1 MDEERLRAMIR
12 EELEPACRQVAA
24 LEKETRSLFQWM
36 MALNRKLISAV
47 ETVEREHDQTR
58 RWLHEE
64 HSEMMERQDPE
75 EVRTFRYFNA
85 TQVLKRRDLETEEII
100 RRLRQRG
107 YYVRPDRRLR
117 RGRKGC
123 IIVVGRAYR

>member
-75 EVRTFRYFNA
+75 EVLR
-85 TQVLKRRDLETEEII
+85 RRDLETEEII

-107 YYVRPDRRLR
+107 YYVRPD
-117 RGRKGC
+117 
-123 IIVVGRAYR
+123 

>member
-1 MDEERLRAMIR
+1 MDEERLRAIIR
-12 EELEPACRQVAA
+12 EELEPACQRVAA

-58 RWLHEE
+58 RWIHEE
-64 HSEMMERQDPE
+64 HSEMMEREDPE
-75 EVRTFRYFNA
+75 EVRTFRHFNA
-85 TQVLKRRDLETEEII
+85 TQVLRRRDLETEEII

-107 YYVRPDRRLR
+107 YYVRPD
-117 RGRKGC
+117 
-123 IIVVGRAYR
+123 